1 MNTKQLITRFGLVLL
16 TVLVF
21 TFFDWLVHANVP
33 SLSVPSWYFRNK
45 IIFGTIIA
53 FATSLVLRKQTILRQ
68 SLIVSLITVV
78 LLELRYAF
86 LGYAWWFHAIV
97 LPEHFIFLTL
107 TLYAALKIEKHF
119 YSKQI

>member
-16 TVLVF
+16 AVF
-21 TFFDWLVHANVP
+21 VFSFLDWLVHSSSP
-33 SLSVPSWYFRNK
+33 YLSVPSWYFRNK

-53 FATSLVLRKQTILRQ
+53 FVASLFLHKQTIWRQ

-78 LLELRYAF
+78 LLEIRYAF

-107 TLYAALKIEKHF
+107 TLYVALKIEKHF
-119 YSKQI
+119 YSQHT